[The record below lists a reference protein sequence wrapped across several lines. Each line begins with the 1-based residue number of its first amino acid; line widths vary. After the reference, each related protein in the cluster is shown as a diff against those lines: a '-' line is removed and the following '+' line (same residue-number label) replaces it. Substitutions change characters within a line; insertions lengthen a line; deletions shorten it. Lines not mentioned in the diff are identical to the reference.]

1 MSSLKTNKADS
12 ERQLYNLDILHK
24 QMLQMSTVLLEFIKN
39 SVTAR
44 HELESE
50 KQQKYKFLLKQ
61 QAYLVNWIS
70 RLDTQNIN
78 QEQLKMP
85 QELRTLHDFSS
96 NLVQRLPEF
105 LNNTVGHRIKQ
116 VAAKNSSSRYLSN
129 SIDVLNQTARES

>member
-1 MSSLKTNKADS
+1 MEDLQKMSSLKTNKADS

-96 NLVQRLPEF
+96 NLV
-105 LNNTVGHRIKQ
+105 
-116 VAAKNSSSRYLSN
+116 
-129 SIDVLNQTARES
+129 